1 MEDLKGR
8 DIIVGR
14 LIRKLFKRVLVR
26 DGKSYSGYVDCK
38 EMNLRL
44 FNKIEYGDWI

>member
-14 LIRKLFKRVLVR
+14 LTRKSFKRVSVR
-26 DGKSYSGYVDCK
+26 DGKSHSGHVDCK

-44 FNKIEYGDWI
+44 FNKIEHGDWI